1 MLHMKRW
8 QAQFDARLPIY
19 EQIVQR
25 FRRSLVSGELHAA
38 QRIPSIRDLALE
50 LGVNTNTI
58 QRAYQEMERGGLIYS
73 KRGMGFFIV
82 EDGLVVE
89 AVKREMVG
97 QAVAGFLAEMRSL
110 GFDYTKTL
118 DALKN
123 HMKGAEE
130 SDGSLKN

>member
-1 MLHMKRW
+1 MLHMKTW

-25 FRRSLVSGELHAA
+25 FRRSLVSGEMCAA

-82 EDGLVVE
+82 EDGVVIE
-89 AVKREMVG
+89 AVKREMVD
-97 QAVAGFLAEMRSL
+97 QTMAGFLAEMRSL
-110 GFDYTKTL
+110 GFDDTDTL
-118 DALKN
+118 EALKN
-123 HMKGAEE
+123 HMKGAGER
-130 SDGSLKN
+130 DGTLKN